1 MSLNK
6 TSQSPGLLPMHLWM
20 GNKATDKYNLD
31 FFIIF
36 YSLSWRHVYDLF
48 YKSSRHTELQK

>member
-6 TSQSPGLLPMHLWM
+6 TSQSPGLLPMM